1 MGQLGLADTLKLLA
15 AGYKKKDID
24 AMAALDEKDPE
35 PKQNDKKDP
44 EQDDKKDPEQDDKK
58 GPEQD
63 DKKGPEPE
71 PDYKK
76 LFEESQTKQKEL
88 EEKIKKIQKD
98 NINKNSAPDAA
109 EAKKKEQESLL
120 NMVKGYM

>member
-1 MGQLGLADTLKLLA
+1 MAQLGLADTLKLLA

-24 AMAALDEKDPE
+24 AMYALDEKDSEPAPDPE
-35 PKQNDKKDP
+35 PKKEDP
-44 EQDDKKDPEQDDKK
+44 EPAQDPEPKK
-58 GPEQD
+58 EAPE
-63 DKKGPEPE
+63 PEPE

-76 LFEESQTKQKEL
+76 LFEESNEKQKEL

-98 NINKNSAPDAA
+98 NINNDSSPDAA

>member
-24 AMAALDEKDPE
+24 AMAALDE
-35 PKQNDKKDP
+35 NGDKKDP
-44 EQDDKKDPEQDDKK
+44 EPAPDPKPKKEDPEPAQDPEPKK
-58 GPEQD
+58 ED
-63 DKKGPEPE
+63 PEPE
-71 PDYKK
+71 PDPDYKK

-98 NINKNSAPDAA
+98 NINKDSAPDAA

>member
-1 MGQLGLADTLKLLA
+1 MAQLGLADTLKLLA

-24 AMAALDEKDPE
+24 AMAALDEKEPEPAPDPE
-35 PKQNDKKDP
+35 PKKEDPKPAQDP
-44 EQDDKKDPEQDDKK
+44 EPKKEDIEPEKEPEQ
-58 GPEQD
+58 
-63 DKKGPEPE
+63 E

-76 LFEESQTKQKEL
+76 LFEESKEKQKEL

-98 NINKNSAPDAA
+98 NINNDSSPDAA